1 MKKYSYEIR
10 QIDAITS
17 DEYDETPVW
26 MWNTSFYLCTMS
38 TSASDH
44 KAAFLRRIHA
54 LCPRLNLRRSNLY
67 IAYDGDVYEL
77 RDRSDDRP
85 ILAAIPMF

>member
-17 DEYDETPVW
+17 DEYDETPAW
-26 MWNTSFYLCTMS
+26 TWNTSFYLGIMS

-54 LCPRLNLRRSNLY
+54 LCPQLNLRRSNLY